1 MISVSSGPGVA
12 GYRGLFAQPVL
23 RRLAVAD
30 VCARLPQGMVS
41 LTLLP
46 VAAQHASM
54 TVAGL
59 VVAGYTLGQAVTGPA
74 RGRLADRR
82 GLVQV
87 AAVCAAGY
95 ALALAALLAGALAA
109 APAGVLIGT
118 ATVAGLVNPPLSP
131 GLRSLW
137 SARTPARLTQ
147 TAFALDA
154 AVFDLAY
161 IIGPVLA
168 SGLATGLAPAAA
180 VAVLLALTG
189 AALIAIAGP
198 SSQPEHPSARSEHR
212 SALSEHPSARPERR
226 ESPATTRSRFGPLRS
241 AARGAPG
248 GRPPGPT
255 LRRLLIIAALT
266 NAALS
271 ATEVALTAYARYHH
285 ALWASGPLLA
295 EISIGS
301 IVGSVFLANRGQPL
315 SRLLAGYAIGLTVLT
330 AAALYAPL
338 LAVATPLAGLC
349 LGPALATL
357 FGAAARAAPP
367 GHGTETQAWVNSI
380 MNGGAAGGAALA
392 GVASARPVLA
402 LGVAAAAAVV
412 AAGAAGMHHAPF
424 GKNEQTGPRRSGT
437 LAARPDRRS
446 GVSLW
451 TTQRVLDAAAAME
464 WVPGGAI
471 ELRTDDYR
479 LIRYPD
485 VVLDPT
491 FRAAQVTWS
500 RTARPLGEVIDEIAV
515 HARGWGVPGVAW
527 WISAATEPA
536 GTEEALRARDA
547 ELIDA
552 VQILAREL
560 DGGLPQL
567 DVPDKVVVELVQDER
582 TFRASSA
589 ITVQGWGRPEPD
601 EAELARQLDET
612 LANLATWSSF
622 RLVALVDGEPVT
634 TGGCTLA
641 GEVAQLW
648 GAITLPA
655 SRGRGSYRAVLAE
668 RLHLARE
675 HGATLALV
683 KGRILTSG
691 PTLLRAG
698 FADYGEER
706 CYWLPVS

>member
-1 MISVSSGPGVA
+1 
-12 GYRGLFAQPVL
+12 
-23 RRLAVAD
+23 
-30 VCARLPQGMVS
+30 
-41 LTLLP
+41 
-46 VAAQHASM
+46 
-54 TVAGL
+54 
-59 VVAGYTLGQAVTGPA
+59 
-74 RGRLADRR
+74 
-82 GLVQV
+82 
-87 AAVCAAGY
+87 
-95 ALALAALLAGALAA
+95 
-109 APAGVLIGT
+109 
-118 ATVAGLVNPPLSP
+118 
-131 GLRSLW
+131 
-137 SARTPARLTQ
+137 
-147 TAFALDA
+147 
-154 AVFDLAY
+154 
-161 IIGPVLA
+161 
-168 SGLATGLAPAAA
+168 
-180 VAVLLALTG
+180 
-189 AALIAIAGP
+189 
-198 SSQPEHPSARSEHR
+198 
-212 SALSEHPSARPERR
+212 
-226 ESPATTRSRFGPLRS
+226 
-241 AARGAPG
+241 
-248 GRPPGPT
+248 
-255 LRRLLIIAALT
+255 
-266 NAALS
+266 
-271 ATEVALTAYARYHH
+271 
-285 ALWASGPLLA
+285 LWASGPLLA

-301 IVGSVFLANRGQPL
+301 IVGSVFLANRGYRL

-330 AAALYAPL
+330 AAGLYAPL
-338 LAVATPLAGLC
+338 LAVAAPLAGLC
-349 LGPALATL
+349 LGPTLATL

-367 GHGTETQAWVNSI
+367 GHGTETQAWINSI

-392 GVASARPVLA
+392 GFASARPILA
-402 LGVAAAAAVV
+402 LGVAAAAAVA

-424 GKNEQTGPRRSGT
+424 GKNDRRDHGGAVP

-471 ELRTDDYR
+471 ELRTEDYR

-500 RTARPLGEVIDEIAV
+500 RTTRPLGEVIDEIAV

-547 ELIDA
+547 EMIDA

-560 DGGLPQL
+560 GGGLPQL
-567 DVPDKVVVELVQDER
+567 DVPGNVVVELVQDER

-601 EAELARQLDET
+601 EAELAGQLDET

-668 RLHLARE
+668 RLRLARE